1 MHPAVA
7 VILSYLSGSI
17 PSAYLAGKWSGV
29 DLRAH
34 GSGNLGATN
43 VVRVL
48 GPRIGLLVFAVDIA
62 KGALPVRFLPPLT
75 SAVAFVGSAPDTRT
89 WMAILCGIAA
99 ITGHIRPAFL
109 GFQKGGKG
117 VATAC
122 GVFLALAPIQT
133 LLSLLIFVV
142 VLMAS
147 GFVSLGSLTAAVSLP
162 VLIAASLGVRSPLFS
177 VAVLTMGFVFWTH
190 RANIQRLR
198 AGTEYRFGRAA
209 NFGRRP
215 SLMIGIA
222 LLVLAAAFLA
232 NRMSVTGGAP

>member
-7 VILSYLSGSI
+7 IILSYVSGSI
-17 PSAYLAGKWSGV
+17 PAAYLAGKWSGV

-43 VVRVL
+43 VFRVL

-62 KGALPVRFLPPLT
+62 KGALPVWLLTPLT
-75 SAVAFVGSAPDTRT
+75 QATGDTRT
-89 WMAILCGIAA
+89 WIAVACGVAA
-99 ITGHIRPAFL
+99 IVGHIRPVFL
-109 GFQKGGKG
+109 GFGKGGKG

-122 GVFLALAPIQT
+122 GVFLALAPLQT
-133 LLSLLIFVV
+133 VLTLLIFTVV
-142 VLMAS
+142 VLSS
-147 GFVSLGSLTAAVSLP
+147 GYVSLASLTGAVSLP
-162 VLIAASLGVRSPLFS
+162 VLLAASVGVKSPLLYVS
-177 VAVLTMGFVFWTH
+177 LLTTVFVFWTH

-215 SLMIGIA
+215 SLAIGIG
-222 LLVLAAAFLA
+222 LLVLAAALLA
-232 NRMSVTGGAP
+232 ARVG

>member
-17 PSAYLAGKWSGV
+17 PSAYLAGKWAGV

-48 GPRIGLLVFAVDIA
+48 GTRIGLLVFAVDIA
-62 KGALPVRFLPPLT
+62 KGAVPVRFLPPLT
-75 SAVAFVGSAPDTRT
+75 STVAFVGSTPETHT
-89 WMAILCGIAA
+89 WVAIACGVAA
-99 ITGHIRPAFL
+99 IMGHIRPAFL
-109 GFQKGGKG
+109 AFRKGGKG

-142 VLMAS
+142 VLMTS
-147 GFVSLGSLTAAVSLP
+147 GFVSLGSLTAATSLP
-162 VLIAASLGVRSPLFS
+162 VLIAASAGMQSPLFY
-177 VAVLTMGFVFWTH
+177 VAVLTAVFVFWTH

-198 AGTEYRFGRAA
+198 SGTEYRFGRAA

-232 NRMSVTGGAP
+232 NRVSAP

>member
-7 VILSYLSGSI
+7 VILSYVSGSI
-17 PSAYLAGKWSGV
+17 PAAYLAGKWSGI

-48 GPRIGLLVFAVDIA
+48 GAKIGLLVFAVDIA

-75 SAVAFVGSAPDTRT
+75 STMVGGEHERVLVG
-89 WMAILCGIAA
+89 ILCGIAA
-99 ITGHIRPAFL
+99 ILGHIRPVFL
-109 GFQKGGKG
+109 GFRKGGKG

-122 GVFLALAPIQT
+122 GVFLALAPVQA

-147 GFVSLGSLTAAVSLP
+147 GYVSLGSLTAAFSLP
-162 VLIAASLGVRSPLFS
+162 VLIAASLGAASPLFY
-177 VAVLTMGFVFWTH
+177 VALLTAVFVFWTH

-198 AGTEYRFGRAA
+198 SGTEYRFGKAA

-215 SLMIGIA
+215 SLAIGIA
-222 LLVLAAAFLA
+222 LLVLAAAFLSA
-232 NRMSVTGGAP
+232 HVGGTH